1 MGVLQ
6 KSHKDIFVN
15 FGANGE
21 NRASGAASGKCV
33 LEE

>member
-6 KSHKDIFVN
+6 KSQENIFVS

-21 NRASGAASGKCV
+21 NRAARAASGKCV